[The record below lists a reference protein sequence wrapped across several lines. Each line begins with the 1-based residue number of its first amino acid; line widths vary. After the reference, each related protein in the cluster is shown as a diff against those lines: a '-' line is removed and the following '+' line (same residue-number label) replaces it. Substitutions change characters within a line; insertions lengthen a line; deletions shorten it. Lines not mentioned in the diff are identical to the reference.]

1 MPLAVFVSLGGGE
14 VVGGVSF
21 YLKSSRKKIIVRV
34 AVVRILMKSLPWY
47 CGSVSLLVM
56 SAVSVKP
63 IWSQP
68 KQAVPTRSFPPGVQ
82 LDSPVPINRGND
94 VLGLEGFLEPDK
106 RSGSRNLPDS
116 TSSTQQKGS
125 RESAIESDSMFGYE
139 TELDDGKLNTDSE
152 SVLQSEKF
160 LVPENVGTEADVSDV
175 FGSGAK
181 DKCSKEDASSFCSA
195 FE

>member
-1 MPLAVFVSLGGGE
+1 
-14 VVGGVSF
+14 
-21 YLKSSRKKIIVRV
+21 
-34 AVVRILMKSLPWY
+34 MKNLPWY

-116 TSSTQQKGS
+116 TSSTQQKAS

-160 LVPENVGTEADVSDV
+160 LVPENVGIEADVSDV

>member
-1 MPLAVFVSLGGGE
+1 
-14 VVGGVSF
+14 
-21 YLKSSRKKIIVRV
+21 
-34 AVVRILMKSLPWY
+34 MKNLPWC
-47 CGSVSLLVM
+47 CGSFSLLVM

-68 KQAVPTRSFPPGVQ
+68 KQAVPIRSFQPGLQ
-82 LDSPVPINRGND
+82 LESPVPINRGND

-106 RSGSRNLPDS
+106 KSGSKNLSDS
-116 TSSTQQKGS
+116 TSSTQQKASG
-125 RESAIESDSMFGYE
+125 ESAIESDSMFGYE

-152 SVLQSEKF
+152 AALQSEEF
-160 LVPENVGTEADVSDV
+160 LDLPENVGIEADVADV

-181 DKCSKEDASSFCSA
+181 DKCSKEDAGSFCSA